1 MISQQR
7 ANAARLSIDNA
18 MERGM
23 KRQTRFFSYI
33 GLFAL
38 FLGLLGALPAF
49 SQPGAA
55 NAQASDEEV
64 TGKLEDRLCPVIGP
78 PGETEGKDYYC
89 GLMYVPENY
98 DEPDGKQIQISYA
111 VLKSKSLS
119 PLPDPVVYLSGGPGG
134 SAITGLSWYAE
145 IFADMRLTRDVIVY
159 DQRGTKYSSRLNC
172 DPFLYLL
179 NYLINNDEEVAAD
192 FDEIQSLTE
201 DEAMPG
207 VIAEIYMSACAEGL
221 VDAGYDLTQYNSRV
235 SVMDLFAL
243 TNSLGY
249 DEVNLYGISYGTR
262 LALAAM
268 QHHPQQIRSVV
279 LDSVYPPNVN
289 GVEWFPRQLD
299 EVLVNLVEACENDD
313 ECNEAFPDFHDQL
326 ARVISAA
333 ADDPKQLAGWES
345 LLSFMN
351 WQPELAEY
359 IPLMIDELLKGND
372 DILQA
377 IIDGDLPAEEPQE
390 DVPGQQ
396 DDLLIE
402 AQQLQETA
410 EQLFVQAALEAQENR
425 PGAVWMRNVS
435 EAMDDLSSEENELA
449 AIALMIVLMMSP
461 EPDVA
466 LLEEFVNSY
475 LPRASRKDLVD
486 ELGDLDA
493 VELQYVY
500 DLIGDLS
507 DSLPGSGG
515 ASTDGMYYS
524 VECNEEAP
532 FNDLD
537 IAEEAI
543 EDLEF
548 PEFGVSGLALSEQIM
563 AICSIWP
570 SGEADPIETE
580 PVVSDIPT
588 LILSG
593 DWDIQTPPSWGG
605 VVLDGL
611 SNGTWINAPMSGH
624 GIIRYSQCAT
634 NIATTFV
641 AGPTVTLNTD
651 CIADLAPNFVTLDEL
666 PQSQDQTADDEDT
679 GNEDTGDDEDRPTG
693 SRELW
698 TVLLSQ

>member
-1 MISQQR
+1 M
-7 ANAARLSIDNA
+7 
-18 MERGM
+18 
-23 KRQTRFFSYI
+23 TRRTRYFSYI

-38 FLGLLGALPAF
+38 FLSLIGGLPALT
-49 SQPGAA
+49 QPGSA
-55 NAQASDEEV
+55 NAQDSDAEI
-64 TGKLEDRLCPVIGP
+64 TGELVDRLCPVIGP
-78 PGETEGKDYYC
+78 PGETEGQDYYC
-89 GLMYVPENY
+89 GIMYVPENY

-134 SAITGLSWYAE
+134 SAIQGLSWYAE
-145 IFADMRLTRDVIVY
+145 IFADMRLTRDIIVY

-179 NYLINNDEEVAAD
+179 NYLIENDEEVAAD
-192 FDEIQSLTE
+192 YEEIQSLTDE
-201 DEAMPG
+201 EAMPG

-221 VDAGYDLTQYNSRV
+221 VDSGYDLTQYNSRV
-235 SVMDLFAL
+235 SVIDLFAL

-279 LDSVYPPNVN
+279 LDSVYPPEVN

-313 ECNEAFPDFHDQL
+313 ECSEAFPDFREQL
-326 ARVISAA
+326 GAVISSYE
-333 ADDPKQLAGWES
+333 DSPENLAGMES
-345 LLSFMN
+345 LLSYVN
-351 WQPELAEY
+351 WQPTLAEY
-359 IPLMIDELLKGND
+359 IPLMVYEMVNGDTTTLE
-372 DILQA
+372 A
-377 IIDGDLPAEEPQE
+377 IIDGDLPAEEAQE
-390 DVPGQQ
+390 DLPGQQ

-410 EQLFVQAALEAQENR
+410 EQLFVQAALEAQESR

-435 EAMDDLSSEENELA
+435 AAMEDLSSEENELA
-449 AIALMIVLMMSP
+449 AIALMIVLMISP
-461 EPDVA
+461 EPDAA
-466 LLEEFVNSY
+466 LLEEFVDSY
-475 LPRASRKDLVD
+475 LPRASRDDLND
-486 ELGDLDA
+486 ELADLDEL
-493 VELQYVY
+493 ELQYVY
-500 DLIGDLS
+500 DLIGNLS

-515 ASTDGMYYS
+515 SFTDGMYYS

-537 IAEEAI
+537 VAEEAI
-543 EDLEF
+543 DDLAF
-548 PEFGVSGLALSEQIM
+548 PEFGASGLALSEQIM
-563 AICSIWP
+563 AICSVWP
-570 SGEADPIETE
+570 SGEADPIESE

-605 VVLDGL
+605 VVAEGL
-611 SNGTWINAPMSGH
+611 SNGTWVNAPMSGH

-641 AGPTVTLNTD
+641 AAPESTLNTS
-651 CIADLAPNFVTLDEL
+651 CIDDLAPNFVTQEEAAADRDQADDEN
-666 PQSQDQTADDEDT
+666 ADDEDT
-679 GNEDTGDDEDRPTG
+679 GGDEPQDVDDEDRPTG
-693 SRELW
+693 TRDLW
-698 TVLLSQ
+698 SVLLS